1 MPASSTPAT
10 SFEGRSPAP
19 RNMRATSVHVDPTA
33 TAVYL
38 IGSGVEVNEMRW
50 WSTTS
55 MTGISSSPGMP
66 CAVSLWSTRI
76 MRNGGISANA
86 RFSTVP
92 SKRPSSSTTGKW
104 LWALRIAAGFTS
116 WTRSVAVSTCVQA
129 WSGASPVGR
138 ERSSFA
144 MKSERSF
151 AGESIPRKRPSAPAT
166 GRDDSPEASS
176 VRRASMSGISAEMI
190 GTSGAIRSRTRT

>member
-1 MPASSTPAT
+1 M
-10 SFEGRSPAP
+10 
-19 RNMRATSVHVDPTA
+19 
-33 TAVYL
+33 
-38 IGSGVEVNEMRW
+38 
-50 WSTTS
+50 
-55 MTGISSSPGMP
+55 
-66 CAVSLWSTRI
+66 
-76 MRNGGISANA
+76 
-86 RFSTVP
+86 
-92 SKRPSSSTTGKW
+92 
-104 LWALRIAAGFTS
+104 
-116 WTRSVAVSTCVQA
+116 QA